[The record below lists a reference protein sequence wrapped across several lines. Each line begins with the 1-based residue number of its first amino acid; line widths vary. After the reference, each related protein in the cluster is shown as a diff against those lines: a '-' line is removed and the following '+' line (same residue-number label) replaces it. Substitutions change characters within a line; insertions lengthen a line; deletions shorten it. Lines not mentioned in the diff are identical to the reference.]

1 MRNNKPSILLDLD
14 QTLISAE
21 ASDEINFSKYKH
33 KKDKFRVDDM
43 DGYYMVYSR
52 PHLQEFLD
60 YLFKNFNVTVWTAAS
75 KDYALFIVDK
85 IILNNQPERK
95 LDFIFFSYHCDLSKK
110 NKKYS
115 KELCMLWDI
124 HKIPGYSYKDTVILD
139 DYKADVHKC
148 QPNNCIIAHPFEFTK
163 EGSENDKFLLDL
175 IPELEK
181 MKKRIEEENEDIT
194 NTVNIN
200 MKTIK

>member
-1 MRNNKPSILLDLD
+1 
-14 QTLISAE
+14 
-21 ASDEINFSKYKH
+21 
-33 KKDKFRVDDM
+33 
-43 DGYYMVYSR
+43 
-52 PHLQEFLD
+52 
-60 YLFKNFNVTVWTAAS
+60 
-75 KDYALFIVDK
+75 
-85 IILNNQPERK
+85 
-95 LDFIFFSYHCDLSKK
+95 
-110 NKKYS
+110 
-115 KELCMLWDI
+115 MLWDI

-148 QPNNCIIAHPFEFTK
+148 QPNNCIIAPPFEFTK

-181 MKKRIEEENEDIT
+181 MKQRIEEENEDIT